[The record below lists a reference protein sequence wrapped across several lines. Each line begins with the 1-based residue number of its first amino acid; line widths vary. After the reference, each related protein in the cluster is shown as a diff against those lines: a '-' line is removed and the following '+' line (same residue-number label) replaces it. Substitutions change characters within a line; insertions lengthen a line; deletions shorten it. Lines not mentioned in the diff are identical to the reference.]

1 MANNHAA
8 QFKRSSPLI
17 SAEFISP
24 PCSLLRSQSVI
35 STARPDRTQRCGPG
49 LTVPSCHQPS
59 RAAGSVPLAARLFSL
74 RLFSLRLSTS
84 LTGIYQIDSTLGNT
98 SSSHSHIILEHLWSV
113 FCHLY
118 VLHLYLSAPQSHPS
132 LGLSAGHWR
141 HSLDRSAHA
150 VLRDWNMSR
159 SSSQHSAPRGGQ
171 QQKQRKLNWEGC
183 EATLGWHRLP
193 PQEFELEMEAVL

>member
-59 RAAGSVPLAARLFSL
+59 RAAGSAPLAARLFSL

-113 FCHLY
+113 FCHLFIW
-118 VLHLYLSAPQSHPS
+118 VLPRVTHPLGYLLAIEGTHWTEVHM
-132 LGLSAGHWR
+132 LSSETGTWADPLA
-141 HSLDRSAHA
+141 SILLPEVDS
-150 VLRDWNMSR
+150 SR
-159 SSSQHSAPRGGQ
+159 NRGS
-171 QQKQRKLNWEGC
+171 
-183 EATLGWHRLP
+183 
-193 PQEFELEMEAVL
+193 